1 METHYG
7 NYHETTTATVSEYE
21 TVVSYFQKVV
31 FVPFFFF
38 SLGGMCQAV
47 ISLGNVQGNNKN
59 FLFFTALKNSGKDV
73 AFYPLLLLQTYPP
86 HPPQELEFQ
95 FPLTKKFTT
104 SPTCVP
110 PEEKTVSLLLKM
122 PEIFLCLRFD
132 LISAQHVFSPPRFIT
147 GKPS

>member
-59 FLFFTALKNSGKDV
+59 FLFFTVPKNSGKDV
-73 AFYPLLLLQTYPP
+73 AFTPFFSDRTHPP
-86 HPPQELEFQ
+86 HPLKSSNFN
-95 FPLTKKFTT
+95 FPSLKKFTT

-110 PEEKTVSLLLKM
+110 RKKRQSLSSLKC
-122 PEIFLCLRFD
+122 PKYFCPSA
-132 LISAQHVFSPPRFIT
+132 LI
-147 GKPS
+147 